1 MLVRLGLPLLFP
13 IAPSH
18 QKGQVRGDGAEH
30 KEAARGFSL
39 EVSDKNPQL
48 CGAMVWGPLR
58 AWLLKTMEKEPGLPS
73 QLGKGH
79 FLAAPAPLSTRLP
92 QHVGTQSTQRKHAR
106 GFPFAVLLPVTYPN
120 GTEQRVIQQQENRTK
135 NNLLVLMGLVLS
147 LPRTFQ
153 PGSRDHL
160 GGRRGGVDEAKLFS
174 VFKWQGSARCRWPE
188 HPLRSRHGAP
198 ACIQPAAK

>member
-1 MLVRLGLPLLFP
+1 MLVWLGLCLLFP

-18 QKGQVRGDGAEH
+18 RVRGDGAER
-30 KEAARGFSL
+30 KEATRGFSL

-48 CGAMVWGPLR
+48 CGAMVWGPCR
-58 AWLLKTMEKEPGLPS
+58 AGFVKTMEKEPS
-73 QLGKGH
+73 QLGKGR

-92 QHVGTQSTQRKHAR
+92 QHISTRSAQRKHAR
-106 GFPFAVLLPVTYPN
+106 GFPFPVLLPVTYPK
-120 GTEQRVIQQQENRTK
+120 GTGQRVIQQGENRTK

-160 GGRRGGVDEAKLFS
+160 GGKRRG
-174 VFKWQGSARCRWPE
+174 
-188 HPLRSRHGAP
+188 
-198 ACIQPAAK
+198 